1 MNPTLVLNSS
11 HFLLYVKVIGGQG
24 DGPIITIDGH
34 GIRIIPDPR
43 PLSGLELEKVQA
55 AAKQI
60 TAGVTAFQAA
70 VSQHTGAVATAQ

>member
-1 MNPTLVLNSS
+1 MNSS
-11 HFLLYVKVIGGQG
+11 RFSLYVKVIGGQG
-24 DGPIITIDGH
+24 DGPLIFIDPQGH
-34 GIRIIPDPR
+34 IRIVPDPR

-70 VSQHTGAVATAQ
+70 VAQHTGAVAAAQ